1 MSTGKETNFLHKVCS
16 LCWLIQLKAPGHK
29 LKEDLLEK
37 AATINHKS
45 KVGNYARGKN
55 RRYEETGLLE
65 DPE

>member
-1 MSTGKETNFLHKVCS
+1 MLANSV
-16 LCWLIQLKAPGHK
+16 KAPGHK